1 MFACQLSTDVM
12 IDQPAPKTATTETV
26 RPADPA
32 RVARLGAA
40 LTRLHYAAR
49 RTYSTDLSHQS
60 IRVLQLLA
68 MSATPPRVD
77 DVARHL
83 GAAASTASELLK
95 RLQRKGLAERRR
107 SAADERVVEVRLTE
121 AGRAALDEHTSM
133 DPAKLATLLGRL
145 PEAEQATLT
154 ALVEGL
160 TDACAQDGDP

>member
-1 MFACQLSTDVM
+1 MTDRRA
-12 IDQPAPKTATTETV
+12 PATAD
-26 RPADPA
+26 AQDG
-32 RVARLGAA
+32 RVARLSAA

-60 IRVLQLLA
+60 IRALQFLA
-68 MSATPPRVD
+68 MSQSPPCVD

-95 RLQRKGLAERRR
+95 RLQRKGLAERTR

-133 DPAKLATLLGRL
+133 DPAKLRDLLGRL
-145 PEAEQATLT
+145 SDADQATLA
-154 ALVEGL
+154 ALVDRL
-160 TDACAQDGDP
+160 TDACAPDGDP